1 MRPAMPFRAML
12 LLPPEWS
19 LLCLPDYN
27 VSAKCPHCGNLN
39 FLDRMSEAQYA
50 RSEPLLM
57 SVLHAVICRQCS
69 QRFGKHA
76 GALVA
81 TVVD

>member
-1 MRPAMPFRAML
+1 
-12 LLPPEWS
+12 
-19 LLCLPDYN
+19 
-27 VSAKCPHCGNLN
+27 
-39 FLDRMSEAQYA
+39 MSEAQYA